1 MTALP
6 SALLLPTDPALAAL
20 AALLNPGLLILG
32 GILVGVPILI
42 HLLSRRRIQRV
53 PWAAM
58 QWLMA
63 AVKRH
68 QRRLRIENWLILLL
82 RALAVLLLGLALA
95 RPILENA
102 NLAGLLAGKRSVYL
116 VVDTSYSMGARREG
130 RAVVDVAQAEA
141 DAVLSG
147 LGSEDAVAVV
157 VTNDP
162 RTNQSDGRSP
172 YPLVPR
178 SVGYDGA
185 TRAKEAVATLRPRD
199 AGADWVQTLEA
210 VREQTAAE
218 DVNRVIVLVTDLQSR
233 DWREERV
240 LQALEDLVLSPAA
253 VRIVDVGATERRN
266 LTVAEVRN
274 IMRRDVFVGRPA
286 QLDIAVENQGEQP
299 IVGAHLHVYRDQ
311 NATPLYTQRVPDV
324 DAANPT
330 TGAPG
335 SVRVP
340 IDLPGHSFPEG
351 GSQVLEVAVEP
362 PHEDPGS
369 DALGLDSRR
378 SLALNVRERIRVLA
392 WTQASRGAP
401 IGAET
406 YLRGIFEP
414 WESSVDRPAQG
425 TLQSS
430 LYELETVDTETALGD
445 ALARSGPTA
454 PDLLVLANVAP
465 RGDGVDAIRSFVRA
479 GGSLLVFVGDGTPDP
494 AALNDAFH
502 ADADQR
508 LLPLPY
514 GMPDARDR
522 ARDEPFAIDLESD
535 TGHALAGP
543 FTGEDAMGW
552 IGEAPPRIWGR
563 MPFREETTDAPAPGE
578 EGPGDDGT
586 REAAAAVVLRFTDG
600 RPAVVE
606 GSLGLGRTLW
616 VATSVDDGWFERAL
630 PFFLPVFLDEAAVYL
645 TRPDEARRN
654 LTVGR
659 RIVVTWLPPDAANV
673 RFTAPGGTES
683 TPTRYEGQGEGDR
696 PVFIQDRVGRAGTW
710 RLMYER
716 EGAPGEL
723 ERVTEMFAV
732 NPDPGEGRLHRA
744 PDGAILGAMPQGPEI
759 DVQILRTWSEVK
771 EEGNQ
776 ARQGEVSFAVV
787 WIALGLL
794 VLESLLAWA
803 FGRRRG
809 ASAPAPTGEE

>member
-1 MTALP
+1 
-6 SALLLPTDPALAAL
+6 
-20 AALLNPGLLILG
+20 
-32 GILVGVPILI
+32 
-42 HLLSRRRIQRV
+42 
-53 PWAAM
+53 
-58 QWLMA
+58 
-63 AVKRH
+63 
-68 QRRLRIENWLILLL
+68 
-82 RALAVLLLGLALA
+82 
-95 RPILENA
+95 
-102 NLAGLLAGKRSVYL
+102 
-116 VVDTSYSMGARREG
+116 
-130 RAVVDVAQAEA
+130 
-141 DAVLSG
+141 
-147 LGSEDAVAVV
+147 
-157 VTNDP
+157 
-162 RTNQSDGRSP
+162 
-172 YPLVPR
+172 
-178 SVGYDGA
+178 
-185 TRAKEAVATLRPRD
+185 
-199 AGADWVQTLEA
+199 
-210 VREQTAAE
+210 
-218 DVNRVIVLVTDLQSR
+218 
-233 DWREERV
+233 
-240 LQALEDLVLSPAA
+240 
-253 VRIVDVGATERRN
+253 
-266 LTVAEVRN
+266 
-274 IMRRDVFVGRPA
+274 
-286 QLDIAVENQGEQP
+286 
-299 IVGAHLHVYRDQ
+299 
-311 NATPLYTQRVPDV
+311 
-324 DAANPT
+324 
-330 TGAPG
+330 
-335 SVRVP
+335 
-340 IDLPGHSFPEG
+340 
-351 GSQVLEVAVEP
+351 
-362 PHEDPGS
+362 
-369 DALGLDSRR
+369 
-378 SLALNVRERIRVLA
+378 
-392 WTQASRGAP
+392 
-401 IGAET
+401 
-406 YLRGIFEP
+406 
-414 WESSVDRPAQG
+414 
-425 TLQSS
+425 
-430 LYELETVDTETALGD
+430 
-445 ALARSGPTA
+445 
-454 PDLLVLANVAP
+454 
-465 RGDGVDAIRSFVRA
+465 
-479 GGSLLVFVGDGTPDP
+479 
-494 AALNDAFH
+494 
-502 ADADQR
+502 
-508 LLPLPY
+508 
-514 GMPDARDR
+514 MPDARDR